1 AEKICE
7 SCFGVCL
14 VPESFGVLP
23 VAVTR
28 TSDTV
33 MIQMCRACRL
43 TLYFE
48 HPEPLPAHLALSCQ
62 GAYQVG
68 RRVDKTTIEYIYGK
82 IHDDLSRLLPYEIE
96 VRRNGRTR
104 RPLHTY
110 MEQDVLKL
118 ARREHGGDIGIIANR
133 APHQLERHRVY
144 DKHGECRRAL
154 LRSVLYDKG
163 LFPDEQAAIWKVY
176 VETGVGDPVEI
187 VNETDTYRWLFQS
200 LIRHPPSPN
209 TDKARLSQI
218 LTSEGEPI
226 SVKDPRAAAKAAG
239 VKVLTPE
246 EEMRADDERMAALED
261 LDIDKRLPE
270 GIRAMLG
277 KLELLREVLDQAV
290 EKAYR
295 FAEDIQGEYQSIA
308 DVLKRHKALALD
320 IIDTPGSGSDI
331 DTVDTIES
339 EDAQTSENKIRSG
352 EHTDNDERCSA
363 KTSTILEQ
371 GFGSRICEKAE
382 LAVRPSTLPKEAE
395 RIPDH
400 FALVQEKAKEIC
412 ESCSKRCSD
421 KGSRR
426 ALPVATTDDH
436 TPITI
441 MIQMC
446 QVSDL
451 VLL

>member
-1 AEKICE
+1 MVSPTSNRIYHRFNTIVLASIPSLESDGGLDYFLRHRNNNKHRSKNKHRNKNKHPQPSFNPNSTSHQRAEKICE

-133 APHQLERHRVY
+133 AHHQLERHRVY

-246 EEMRADDERMAALED
+246 EEMRADDERMAALGGWLED
-261 LDIDKRLPE
+261 DPE
-270 GIRAMLG
+270 
-277 KLELLREVLDQAV
+277 
-290 EKAYR
+290 
-295 FAEDIQGEYQSIA
+295 
-308 DVLKRHKALALD
+308 
-320 IIDTPGSGSDI
+320 
-331 DTVDTIES
+331 
-339 EDAQTSENKIRSG
+339 N
-352 EHTDNDERCSA
+352 
-363 KTSTILEQ
+363 
-371 GFGSRICEKAE
+371 RI
-382 LAVRPSTLPKEAE
+382 
-395 RIPDH
+395 
-400 FALVQEKAKEIC
+400 
-412 ESCSKRCSD
+412 
-421 KGSRR
+421 
-426 ALPVATTDDH
+426 
-436 TPITI
+436 
-441 MIQMC
+441 
-446 QVSDL
+446 
-451 VLL
+451 